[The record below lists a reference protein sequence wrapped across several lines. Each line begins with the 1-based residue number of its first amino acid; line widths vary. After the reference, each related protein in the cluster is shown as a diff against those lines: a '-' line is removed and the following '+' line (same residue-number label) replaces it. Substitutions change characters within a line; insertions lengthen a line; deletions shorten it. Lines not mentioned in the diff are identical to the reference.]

1 MMREIKSLNLVRK
14 SFGKNKGYVIDKDF
28 QDDDQEYQ
36 PLIRNPCMNLNGTS
50 IKTKPP
56 KKRIFVDF

>member
-14 SFGKNKGYVIDKDF
+14 FFGKIKAVIDKDF